1 MAAATN
7 NHIGELATPERNH
20 FFYGKLMDVDQFEK
34 DQRYF
39 NGKRALV
46 NRLVLGSGV
55 VCGLDVIVDLDAE
68 NRILIQPGMA
78 IDGGGCE
85 ITVPDSV
92 SIDPHQPTN
101 AQGEAE
107 GEPIDAGTVEIC
119 LAYRETAVD
128 PVPVLV
134 PECNGNANCAPCTI
148 REAFRVLV
156 RLVEDDSPSP
166 PTCQFG
172 QLPLA
177 ANGALHAL
185 LCERIRSPCPPIP
198 EDACVP
204 LARVSLPLTDDSIDP
219 CAVRPLVYSNAL
231 LYELILCLTAQI
243 AALSGGHSLRIVSGN
258 AQTGAPG
265 ELLADPLIVELVDAE
280 GNPVTDGLVRFEVT
294 GGNGSVSRQTS
305 RTNQQ
310 GGAQT
315 RWTLGPGAG
324 EQQVTVSALGTT
336 VKVSLSATA
345 TE

>member
-1 MAAATN
+1 MPAATN

-39 NGKRALV
+39 NGKRALI

-55 VCGLDVIVDLDAE
+55 VCGLDVILDPDAE

-78 IDGGGCE
+78 IDGSGCE

-134 PECNGNANCAPCTI
+134 PKCDGNGKCAPCTI
-148 REAFRVLV
+148 REEFGVLV
-156 RLVEDDSPSP
+156 RRVEGDPPSP
-166 PTCQFG
+166 TTCQLG
-172 QLPLA
+172 QFPLA

-185 LCERIRSPCPPIP
+185 ICERIRSPCPPIP
-198 EDACVP
+198 EDVCVT

-219 CAVRPLVYSNAL
+219 CAVRPLIYSNAL

-243 AALSGGHSLRIVSGN
+243 AALSDGHSLRIVSGN
-258 AQTGAPG
+258 GQTGVPG
-265 ELLADPLIVELVDAE
+265 ELLADPLIVEMVDAE
-280 GNPVTDGLVRFEVT
+280 GNPVTDGLVQFQVT
-294 GGNGSVSRQTS
+294 GGNGSVSRQNN

-310 GGAQT
+310 GRAQT
-315 RWTLGPGAG
+315 RWTLGPEAG
-324 EQQVTVSALGTT
+324 EQQVTVSAVGTT
-336 VKVSLSATA
+336 STAFFSATA